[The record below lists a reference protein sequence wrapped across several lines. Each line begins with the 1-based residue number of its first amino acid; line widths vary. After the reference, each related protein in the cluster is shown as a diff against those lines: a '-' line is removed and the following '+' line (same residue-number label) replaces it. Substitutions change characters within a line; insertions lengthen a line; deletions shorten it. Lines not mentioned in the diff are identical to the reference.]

1 MFASCFS
8 RAKIGYY
15 TEYNRMKKVKYY
27 YDPENLAYRKI
38 KVRKR
43 TKFAYAALFLTA
55 AALFGF
61 LAFVVLLNTPFFET
75 PKDRLQSREIEN
87 FKLRYAILNK
97 KMDQIDEV
105 LADIEE
111 RDNNLY
117 RTYFNTSAIPD
128 DQRKAGFGGVN
139 RYKELEGYN
148 NSDLV
153 INTAKRV
160 DVISKELVI
169 QSKSLDEILKLAKEK
184 DKLLSAIPAIQPV
197 RNENLRAVASG
208 FGYRSDPFTKA
219 RKFHA
224 GMDFSAKTGT
234 PIFAT
239 GDGIVERADNTASG
253 YGNHIVIR
261 HGFGYETLY
270 GHLSKYKVR
279 AGERVKRGDII
290 GYVGS
295 TGRSEAPHLHYE
307 VHKNGEVVNPINFY
321 YGNISAAEYVVI
333 SKLANQENQSLD

>member
-1 MFASCFS
+1 MA
-8 RAKIGYY
+8 
-15 TEYNRMKKVKYY
+15 KVKYY
-27 YDPENLAYRKI
+27 YDSENLAYRKI
-38 KVRKR
+38 KTKKA
-43 TKFAYAALFLTA
+43 TKFGYAALFLLA
-55 AALFGF
+55 SALFGV
-61 LAFVVLLNTPFFET
+61 LSFVLLLNTPFFET
-75 PKDRLQSREIEN
+75 PKDRLQAREIEN

-105 LADIEE
+105 LESVSD

-117 RTYFNTSAIPD
+117 RTYFNTSPIPVE
-128 DQRKAGFGGVN
+128 QRKAGFGGVN

-153 INTAKRV
+153 INTSKRV

-184 DKLLSAIPAIQPV
+184 NSLLAAIPAIQPV
-197 RNENLRAVASG
+197 KNENLKRMASG
-208 FGYRSDPFTKA
+208 FGYRTDPFTKV
-219 RKFHA
+219 RKMHE
-224 GMDFSAKTGT
+224 GMDFTANTGT
-234 PIFAT
+234 PIYAT
-239 GDGIVERADNTASG
+239 GDGIVDRADNTASG

-270 GHLSKYKVR
+270 GHLSKYNCR
-279 AGERVKRGDII
+279 AGQRVKRGDVI

-295 TGRSEAPHLHYE
+295 TGRSEGPHLHYE
-307 VHKNGEVVNPINFY
+307 VHKNGEVVNPLNFY
-321 YGNISAAEYVVI
+321 YGNISAAEYVAI